1 MRIEVLC
8 TGDELLTG
16 LTTDT
21 NSPYFMGKLFDM
33 GEKVLRSQTVGD
45 VREQIIEALISV
57 RARADAVLVSGG
69 LGPTADDLTAECAA
83 VAAGVRLI
91 ENPEVLAELKA
102 RFAKRNFLFTPNNA
116 RQALIPEG
124 AEVVRNPVG
133 TAPMFIQRI
142 ERCTLFFVP
151 GVPREYKVL
160 VDREVLPRI
169 AKMLEGDP
177 GRVFRAARLLKTI
190 GLAESHLDAR
200 VAPLAKVHCKVTF
213 GFRTHAPENHLKLL
227 AEGASQR
234 EADETLAAAERDCRE
249 VLGPYVFGAD
259 QDSFP
264 SVVGALLRERNA
276 TVGIGESC
284 TGGLTAELLS
294 TPAGASNYFIGAAV
308 VYANAM
314 KERWTGV
321 RHETLEAHGA
331 VSKEV
336 AIELAEGAR
345 RECDAT
351 YGLSITGIAGP
362 TGGTAE
368 KPVGTVYFALAT
380 PEGTHSQHQALFG
393 DRERIR
399 LFAAAHAL
407 DMLRRHLLG
416 LGFKS

>member
-1 MRIEVLC
+1 MRIEILC

-21 NSPYFMGKLFDM
+21 NSPYFMGKLFEM
-33 GEKVLRSQTVGD
+33 GETVARSQTVGD
-45 VREQIIEALISV
+45 VREHIIEALASL
-57 RARADAVLVSGG
+57 RSQCDALLVSGG

-83 VAAGVRLI
+83 AAAGVRLL
-91 ENPEVLAELKA
+91 ENAEVLAELKA
-102 RFAKRNFLFTPNNA
+102 RFAKRNFAFTPNNA
-116 RQALIPEG
+116 KQALIPEG

-142 ERCTLFFVP
+142 GRCTLFFVP
-151 GVPREYKVL
+151 GVPREYRAL
-160 VDREVLPRI
+160 VDGEVLPRI
-169 AKMLEGDP
+169 AKLIEADP

-200 VAPLAKVHCKVTF
+200 VAPLAKIHPRVTF

-227 AEGASQR
+227 AEGPSQR
-234 EADETLAAAERDCRE
+234 EADQTLAAAERDCRE
-249 VLGPYVFGAD
+249 ALRPHVFGAD
-259 QDSFP
+259 RDSFA
-264 SVVGALLRERNA
+264 SVLGALLRERGA
-276 TVGIGESC
+276 TVGVAESC
-284 TGGLTAELLS
+284 TGGSVCELL
-294 TPAGASNYFIGAAV
+294 TEPAGASSYFIGGAV

-314 KERWTGV
+314 KERWAGV
-321 RHETLEAHGA
+321 RPETLRADGA

-345 RECDAT
+345 RACEAT

-362 TGGTAE
+362 SGGTPD
-368 KPVGTVYFALAT
+368 KPVGTVHFALAT
-380 PEGTHSQHQALFG
+380 PAGTQWQQQRLLG

-399 LFAAAHAL
+399 LFATAHAL

-416 LGFKS
+416 VGN